1 MGGTPPY
8 HKLSARLPEE
18 SLVGLPTV
26 ISVLG
31 STLIQFAFQFI
42 GFFIM
47 KNDPYNKRVNDPQ
60 NPALYAICDANT
72 AIW

>member
-1 MGGTPPY
+1 MQVVILNQIASYPSDYQFLAEDLGITLVLSFLMGGTPPY

-31 STLIQFAFQFI
+31 STVIQFAF
-42 GFFIM
+42 
-47 KNDPYNKRVNDPQ
+47 
-60 NPALYAICDANT
+60 
-72 AIW
+72 